1 MTPSLPL
8 LRSPGRVSRGWESG
22 DVATVTA
29 EAPVG
34 LTFDE
39 VRRLHAAALHRLC
52 VLTLGHPGAAEAA
65 TGHVL
70 DVAAAAHAVEPPA
83 PGTALR
89 WLCGIACDVLGD
101 GPPPRRGRRAPG
113 AVATG
118 WGLDVDAALVRAATL
133 GMRERLAAGLR
144 CAAGLDYAE
153 IGEILGIRAD
163 AARAACAKAVRCVLP
178 RRGRRR

>member
-1 MTPSLPL
+1 M
-8 LRSPGRVSRGWESG
+8 
-22 DVATVTA
+22 ATVTV

-39 VRRLHAAALHRLC
+39 VRRLHAVAIHRLC
-52 VLTLGHPGAAEAA
+52 VLALGHPGAAEAA
-65 TGHVL
+65 TGLVL
-70 DVAAAAHAVEPPA
+70 NVAAGAYEVDRPP
-83 PGTALR
+83 PSTALR
-89 WLCGIACDVLGD
+89 WLCGVACDVLGE

-118 WGLDVDAALVRAATL
+118 WGLDVDAALVRASTL

-163 AARAACAKAVRCVLP
+163 AARAACARAMRRVQPRR
-178 RRGRRR
+178 RRGR

>member
-1 MTPSLPL
+1 
-8 LRSPGRVSRGWESG
+8 VSG

-34 LTFDE
+34 LAFDE

-52 VLTLGHPGAAEAA
+52 VLALGHPGAAEAA
-65 TGHVL
+65 TGQVL
-70 DVAAAAHAVEPPA
+70 SVAAAVYALEPPA
-83 PGTALR
+83 PGAALR
-89 WLCGIACDVLGD
+89 WLCGIAGDVLGE
-101 GPPPRRGRRAPG
+101 GPAPRRGRRAPG

-133 GMRERLAAGLR
+133 RMRDRLAAGLR

-153 IGEILGIRAD
+153 IGEILGISAD
-163 AARAACAKAVRCVLP
+163 TARASCATAMRCVLP